1 MLTIKHILHKL
12 LFATLFISACA
23 FADSPLT
30 STEFA
35 QAYQENAIVAQA
47 INSENSQITQEQ
59 VEFLADSKND
69 LGVRLALIN
78 ALGWQAQNNTIPYLV
93 YIANAYNVQNFE
105 EVESIDEL
113 INMMS
118 ADQRTI
124 FAYLMAMDEPTENI
138 WPAAMV
144 INAALEADPHSTA
157 TNMIAAL
164 IQAQINLD
172 DAENWCDVYTAVD
185 EVRQMPD
192 LRPDFKPQAIDL
204 IFEYIDLYKSD
215 CPA

>member
-1 MLTIKHILHKL
+1 MLTVKHILRKL
-12 LFATLFISACA
+12 LLAAIFISTFA

-35 QAYQENAIVAQA
+35 QAYQENSMVAQA
-47 INSENSQITQEQ
+47 ISSQNSQITQEQ

-69 LGVRLALIN
+69 LGTRLALIN
-78 ALGWQAQNNTIPYLV
+78 ALGWQAQDNTIPFLIYMADS
-93 YIANAYNVQNFE
+93 YHMQEFE
-105 EVESIDEL
+105 GIESIDEL
-113 INMMS
+113 INRMS

-124 FAYLMAMDEPTENI
+124 FAYLLAMDDASGNI
-138 WPAAMV
+138 WPAATV
-144 INAALEADPHSTA
+144 INSALEADPQSTA
-157 TNMIAAL
+157 THIIAAL

-172 DAENWCDVYTAVD
+172 DADNWCDVYTVVD
-185 EVRQMPD
+185 EVRQISD

-204 IFEYIDLYKSD
+204 IFEYIDLYKDD